1 MNTPLGMA
9 VGNSLEV
16 ILNFEKINHMIM
28 GKKLPKGNPTELET
42 IYLGPPPL

>member
-16 ILNFEKINHMIM
+16 ILKFEKINDMIM
-28 GKKLPKGNPTELET
+28 GKKLPKGN
-42 IYLGPPPL
+42 